1 VAYHG
6 VTPTDSQLL
15 AAAGHD
21 PTAFRQLYDRYA
33 QALDG
38 FFVRRTG
45 DRDAALDLTAETFA
59 QAWAHRHDF
68 DNQHAGS
75 CGPWLFG
82 IARNLLL
89 RSARDRRLASEA
101 SERLLMRAG
110 RSTVTPGPEWV
121 EGLDADIADALNQ
134 LPPNQRRAIQMR
146 ILDDRSYADVAN
158 ELDCTPLAARI
169 RVSRGLATLRTQV
182 AAGRELP

>member
-1 VAYHG
+1 MAYQG

-68 DNQHAGS
+68 DNQRDGS

-101 SERLLMRAG
+101 SERLLMRSG

-121 EGLDADIADALNQ
+121 EGLDVDIA
-134 LPPNQRRAIQMR
+134 
-146 ILDDRSYADVAN
+146 
-158 ELDCTPLAARI
+158 E
-169 RVSRGLATLRTQV
+169 
-182 AAGRELP
+182 AG